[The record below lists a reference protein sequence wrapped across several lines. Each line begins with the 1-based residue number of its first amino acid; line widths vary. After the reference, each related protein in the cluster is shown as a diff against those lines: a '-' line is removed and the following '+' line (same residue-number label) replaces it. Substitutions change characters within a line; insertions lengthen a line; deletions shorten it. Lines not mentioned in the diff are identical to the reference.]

1 MPDDLKAND
10 PTQHALVDREKLRK
24 FPRTASHETYI
35 EPEPILDPTCGFEEM
50 DRGEGM
56 AVDDEKTYHRTE
68 K

>member
-1 MPDDLKAND
+1 MPEEKNQKQDKI
-10 PTQHALVDREKLRK
+10 PFSYQTQKRY
-24 FPRTASHETYI
+24 P

-56 AVDDEKTYHRTE
+56 GVDDEKTYHRTE

>member
-1 MPDDLKAND
+1 MLEEKPKEKEVQQDKKKI
-10 PTQHALVDREKLRK
+10 PFSHQTQNRYPEA
-24 FPRTASHETYI
+24 
-35 EPEPILDPTCGFEEM
+35 EPILDPTCGFEEM

>member
-1 MPDDLKAND
+1 MPDERKPEPKHPKFSREVSHD
-10 PTQHALVDREKLRK
+10 PYA
-24 FPRTASHETYI
+24 
-35 EPEPILDPTCGFEEM
+35 EPEPILDPSCDFEKM

>member
-1 MPDDLKAND
+1 MQDENKEPK
-10 PTQHALVDREKLRK
+10 PETRKIPFSYHTQERYPEA
-24 FPRTASHETYI
+24 
-35 EPEPILDPTCGFEEM
+35 EPILDASCGFEEM

>member
-1 MPDDLKAND
+1 MSEL
-10 PTQHALVDREKLRK
+10 EKQQEKPLSVHHPPK
-24 FPRTASHETYI
+24 FSRVASHEKYT

-56 AVDDEKTYHRTE
+56 AVDDIKEYHRTE

>member
-1 MPDDLKAND
+1 MSD
-10 PTQHALVDREKLRK
+10 EKK
-24 FPRTASHETYI
+24 EQPKHHDFSYQATHEAYV
-35 EPEPILDPTCGFEEM
+35 EPEPILDASSVQEQM